1 MAAGCRRIS
10 ITAAAVVDFR
20 SIHRLFVAPCF
31 AFGTGGRI
39 CRFLLCPAART
50 GGKDTK
56 MRFRKTPQ
64 EKRTTYKQLD
74 ENNHVIAEVTPD
86 GDWGEYDIT
95 FHDDKEKEEAHKA
108 VIKKFHA
115 VDDHEV
121 YENLKKW
128 KLPLDEQEAYDRR
141 REKFVRKYVSEN
153 GHEPSEVE
161 IEDAVGPNHVVDEPL
176 VSSEESNKSKS
187 RRLTEGSSRTEKLTY
202 GLGRKK
208 SPKIETAKE
217 LMATGKE
224 FTHREKQAFRLVF
237 DEEMPANEAAKV
249 MGITKGRVSQLL
261 ANLHEKLMQHKEY
274 ANFFR

>member
-86 GDWGEYDIT
+86 LFT
-95 FHDDKEKEEAHKA
+95 NFTEATGA
-108 VIKKFHA
+108 NMTSLSMMI
-115 VDDHEV
+115 
-121 YENLKKW
+121 
-128 KLPLDEQEAYDRR
+128 
-141 REKFVRKYVSEN
+141 RK
-153 GHEPSEVE
+153 
-161 IEDAVGPNHVVDEPL
+161 
-176 VSSEESNKSKS
+176 
-187 RRLTEGSSRTEKLTY
+187 
-202 GLGRKK
+202 RKK
-208 SPKIETAKE
+208 RIRP
-217 LMATGKE
+217 
-224 FTHREKQAFRLVF
+224 
-237 DEEMPANEAAKV
+237 
-249 MGITKGRVSQLL
+249 
-261 ANLHEKLMQHKEY
+261 
-274 ANFFR
+274 